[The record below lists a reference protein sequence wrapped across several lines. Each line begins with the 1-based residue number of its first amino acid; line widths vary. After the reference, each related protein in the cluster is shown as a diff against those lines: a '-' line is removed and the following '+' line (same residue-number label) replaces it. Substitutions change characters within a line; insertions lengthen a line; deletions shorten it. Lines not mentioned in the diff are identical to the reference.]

1 VDFGL
6 SEDQQSYRDAARE
19 FAQGELAP
27 HAARWDAEQHFPK
40 DVIRRAGE
48 LGFCALY
55 TPVADGGLGL
65 SRLDS
70 SLIIEE
76 LAHGCTSTTAFITIH
91 NMALWMVASF
101 APDALKEEW
110 CPDLVAGRKLAS
122 YCLTEPN
129 AGSDAAS
136 LKTVAKQSG
145 DTYVLSGTK
154 VFISGA
160 GDTDVLIVMARLEN
174 AAGVQPGPG
183 GVCSFLVPADS
194 PGISYGR
201 KEQKMGWNSQPTRQI
216 NFDGVL
222 VGNGNRLGA
231 EGEGFKIAM
240 RGLDGGRINIATCSI
255 GTAQAALD
263 QAAVYMTQR
272 KQFGQSLSH
281 FQALQFKLADMAT
294 ELVAARNMVRLAAWK
309 LDTKDPDA
317 TTYCAMAKRFAT
329 DVGFAVCNDALQLH
343 GGYGYI
349 KEFPLERHVRDSRVH
364 QILEGTNEI
373 MRVIVARR
381 LLMEG
386 ATEVIR

>member
-1 VDFGL
+1 MNFDL
-6 SEDQQSYRDAARE
+6 TDDQQAYRDAARQFATGE
-19 FAQGELAP
+19 FAP
-27 HAARWDAEQHFPK
+27 HAARWDEEQHFPK

-65 SRLDS
+65 SRLDA

-76 LAHGCTSTTAFITIH
+76 LAAGCTSTTAYITIH
-91 NMALWMVASF
+91 NMALWMIATFGSE
-101 APDALKEEW
+101 ALKAQW
-110 CPDLVAGRKLAS
+110 CPSMVTGEKLAS
-122 YCLTEPN
+122 YCLTEPT

-136 LKTVAKQSG
+136 LKTIAKRSG
-145 DTYVLSGTK
+145 DHYVLTGSK
-154 VFISGA
+154 AFISGA
-160 GDTDVLIVMARLEN
+160 GSTEVLVVMARLEDE
-174 AAGVQPGPG
+174 AGVHAGAG
-183 GVCSFLVPADS
+183 GVCSFLIPADAD
-194 PGISYGR
+194 GITYGR

-216 NFDGVL
+216 NFDGVI
-222 VGNGNRLGA
+222 VPIGNRLGA

-263 QAAVYMTQR
+263 QAARYMNER
-272 KQFGQSLSH
+272 KQFGQAIAQ

-294 ELVAARNMVRLAAWK
+294 ELVAARTMVRLAAWK
-309 LDTKDPDA
+309 LDSKDPDA
-317 TTYCAMAKRFAT
+317 TTFCAMAKRFAT
-329 DVGFAVCNDALQLH
+329 DVGFDVCNAALQLH

-373 MRVIVARR
+373 MRVIIARR
-381 LLMEG
+381 VLMEG

>member
-1 VDFGL
+1 
-6 SEDQQSYRDAARE
+6 
-19 FAQGELAP
+19 
-27 HAARWDAEQHFPK
+27 
-40 DVIRRAGE
+40 
-48 LGFCALY
+48 
-55 TPVADGGLGL
+55 
-65 SRLDS
+65 
-70 SLIIEE
+70 
-76 LAHGCTSTTAFITIH
+76 
-91 NMALWMVASF
+91 
-101 APDALKEEW
+101 
-110 CPDLVAGRKLAS
+110 
-122 YCLTEPN
+122 
-129 AGSDAAS
+129 
-136 LKTVAKQSG
+136 
-145 DTYVLSGTK
+145 
-154 VFISGA
+154 
-160 GDTDVLIVMARLEN
+160 LIVMARLEN
-174 AAGVQPGPG
+174 EAGVNPGPG

-216 NFDGVL
+216 NFDGV
-222 VGNGNRLGA
+222 VVAKRNRLGA

-263 QAAVYMTQR
+263 QAALYLTQR
-272 KQFGQSLSH
+272 KQFGQTLSH

-309 LDTKDPDA
+309 LDTKDADA

-329 DVGFAVCNDALQLH
+329 DVGFTVCNDALQLH